1 MHVDLSTTVAG
12 VRLKNPVICA
22 SGEPTITF
30 AGIRAALDAGAG
42 AVVAKSTNESEA
54 AKRQL
59 DGAEYTLLDAEW
71 RPLLWDAPAPA
82 DASLFCRSGL
92 VPLPF
97 DDWLTG
103 LAELDRYAATLD
115 SYVIGSLIVAGEERG

>member
-12 VRLKNPVICA
+12 MRLKNPVICA

-30 AGIRAALDAGAG
+30 AGIRAAIDAGAG

-59 DGAEYTLLDAEW
+59 DGAEYALLAGDW
-71 RPLLWDAPAPA
+71 QRLSWGDVAPAG
-82 DASLFCRSGL
+82 ASIFCRSGL
-92 VPLPF
+92 VQMPF
-97 DDWLTG
+97 DDWLAG
-103 LAELDRYAATLD
+103 LAEL
-115 SYVIGSLIVAGEERG
+115 